1 MTPISQ
7 MTQPKPRV
15 DTSAVSSESTVAGP
29 TAPVVGVAPPPKLQ
43 RRPLLIAASA
53 ALIVLGALLSV
64 WAYTGVG
71 NNKEVTAVRVDI
83 PRGSV
88 VTRESLQVVRVGVD
102 PALATVPAAQIDT
115 LVGQRA
121 AVDLKAGQ
129 LMVPGAVSAEVVPS
143 FGNSVIG
150 LSLGAGQL
158 PGDMLGVGDRVRIV
172 STPGQQGDVKVD
184 DIRVFDGVVVA
195 VSATDSTGKC
205 TVSGEVAARQAAEL
219 AARSATG
226 KVAVLLDSQVS

>member
-1 MTPISQ
+1 MTSTPL
-7 MTQPKPRV
+7 MTRSKPR
-15 DTSAVSSESTVAGP
+15 AEVSGVPGESTSGPAGP
-29 TAPVVGVAPPPKLQ
+29 VVAAPPKLQ

-53 ALIVLGALLSV
+53 ASIVAGALLSV

-71 NNKEVTAVRVDI
+71 NNQEVAAVRMDV

-102 PALATVPAAQIDT
+102 PALATVPAGQIDT

-129 LMVPGAVSAEVVPS
+129 LMVPGAVSTELVPS
-143 FGNSVIG
+143 QGQSVVG
-150 LSLGAGQL
+150 LSLGPGQL

-172 STPGQQGDVKVD
+172 STPGQQGEVRPDEV
-184 DIRVFDGVVVA
+184 RVFDGVVVG
-195 VSATDSTGKC
+195 VSATDSSGKA
-205 TVSGEVAARQAAEL
+205 TVSVQVAQRQAAEVAARA
-219 AARSATG
+219 ATG

>member
-1 MTPISQ
+1 MPG
-7 MTQPKPRV
+7 
-15 DTSAVSSESTVAGP
+15 ESTSGPAGRVVA
-29 TAPVVGVAPPPKLQ
+29 APPKLQ

-53 ALIVLGALLSV
+53 ASIVAGGLLSV

-71 NNKEVTAVRVDI
+71 NNQEVAAVRVDV

-129 LMVPGAVSAEVVPS
+129 LMVPGAVSTELVPS
-143 FGNSVIG
+143 QGQSVVG
-150 LSLGAGQL
+150 LSLGPGQL
-158 PGDMLGVGDRVRIV
+158 PGDMVGVGDRVRIV
-172 STPGQQGDVKVD
+172 STPGQQGDLKVD
-184 DIRVFDGVVVA
+184 DIRVFEGVVVA
-195 VSATDSTGKC
+195 VSATDSSGKA
-205 TVSGEVAARQAAEL
+205 TVSVQVAQRQAAEVAARA
-219 AARSATG
+219 ATG